1 MAFFEDTFTLSA
13 SEADLHRRMKLSAAL
28 RHMQDAASRHLDAL
42 GYPYEKLMENR
53 QVFLLSKVEVVF
65 SGSPAPEQKV
75 TAYTRPHPSKGAFFL
90 RETQLAVE
98 GHPRVLGKAAWI
110 LADYDT
116 HQVLRPSAFG
126 WDYPFDQVDF
136 DGEIARR
143 HIRAPED
150 AFPLGQRPIRY
161 SDLDGNRHVN
171 NAVYGDILCDFLP
184 GDWQRSHFLRSAV
197 LLYEHEARLGDTLQ
211 ITGCQIGPD
220 SWYLAGYRSG
230 QRCFAAQAAFDRA

>member
-13 SEADLHRRMKLSAAL
+13 SEADLHRRMKLSAVL

-53 QVFLLSKVEVVF
+53 QVFLRPKWRWCF
-65 SGSPAPEQKV
+65 PAVLRRTQKV

-98 GHPRVLGKAAWI
+98 GHPMVLGKAAWI

-136 DGEIARR
+136 DGEIARPPHPR
-143 HIRAPED
+143 
-150 AFPLGQRPIRY
+150 
-161 SDLDGNRHVN
+161 
-171 NAVYGDILCDFLP
+171 
-184 GDWQRSHFLRSAV
+184 
-197 LLYEHEARLGDTLQ
+197 
-211 ITGCQIGPD
+211 TG
-220 SWYLAGYRSG
+220 
-230 QRCFAAQAAFDRA
+230 RCFPAGTAANPLLGFGRQPPCE

>member
-65 SGSPAPEQKV
+65 SGSPALEQKV

-98 GHPRVLGKAAWI
+98 GHPMVLGKAAWI

-126 WDYPFDQVDF
+126 WDYPFPPPHP
-136 DGEIARR
+136 R
-143 HIRAPED
+143 
-150 AFPLGQRPIRY
+150 
-161 SDLDGNRHVN
+161 
-171 NAVYGDILCDFLP
+171 
-184 GDWQRSHFLRSAV
+184 
-197 LLYEHEARLGDTLQ
+197 
-211 ITGCQIGPD
+211 TG
-220 SWYLAGYRSG
+220 
-230 QRCFAAQAAFDRA
+230 RCFPAGTAANPLLGFGRQPPCE